1 MKEGKIDFTSV
12 ISVFILLS
20 VGVFIFLFVNAQ
32 QDRYDYFIYLYGAE
46 VAPGSKALLKV
57 ISRDGEFVT
66 NPEIFINGRK
76 SATSLIDIRPDL
88 REIAVVVGKSE
99 VKFPVRYSDL
109 ENIRVPAPV
118 RTHIS
123 AKELE
128 NVPFPAVSGTKTVF
142 LLPDQFRA
150 VPEFETKVHFYCL
163 DGDGPCREREII
175 INGIAKELKEGYLS
189 FTTIFTHEKNVN
201 ISFSDG
207 SSVIAKVPYNG
218 KMFKFYT
225 DDSGMMLA
233 SLSDTS
239 NVHVDCYSKERWI
252 GTDIVAINNAGTR
265 LPDGYM
271 NCETVQASFNSSSPG
286 ATYVVFSRSPDLKG
300 EVDDPYYSGLVQFLQ
315 KFPLQAQESFIRSYN
330 SSFFMPLPLIFSGEV
345 LEKEFNEKKS
355 GELNFYWWMI
365 LISSLAGLILFI
377 RTVFRKMKVVEG
389 IDGELISR
397 SMNNQ
402 RLILAGAI
410 VLYAGV
416 IFLLLYLLKNLA

>member
-12 ISVFILLS
+12 FSAVIFLS

-32 QDRYDYFIYLYGAE
+32 QHRYDYFIYLYGAE

-88 REIAVVVGKSE
+88 REISVVIGGRE

-109 ENIRVPAPV
+109 ENIRVPVPA
-118 RTHIS
+118 RIHIS

-128 NVPFPAVSGTKTVF
+128 NIPFPAVSGTKTVF

-150 VPEFETKVHFYCL
+150 VPEFETKIHFYCV
-163 DGDGPCREREII
+163 DGDGPCKENEIL
-175 INGIAKELKEGYLS
+175 INGTAKELKDGYLS
-189 FTTIFTHEKNVN
+189 FTTIFTHDKNVN

-207 SSVIAKVPYNG
+207 SSAVAKVPYSG
-218 KMFKFYT
+218 KMLRFYA
-225 DDSGMMLA
+225 DNSGIMLA
-233 SLSDTS
+233 SLSDVG
-239 NVHVDCYSKERWI
+239 NVHIDCYSAKKWV
-252 GTDIVAINNAGTR
+252 GTDIVAIHNTGTR
-265 LPDGYM
+265 LPDGYV

-286 ATYVVFSRSPDLKG
+286 TTYVVFSRSPELKG
-300 EVDDPYYSGLVQFLQ
+300 EVDDPYYSGLMQFIQ

-397 SMNNQ
+397 SMNIQ
-402 RLILAGAI
+402 RLMLAGAA